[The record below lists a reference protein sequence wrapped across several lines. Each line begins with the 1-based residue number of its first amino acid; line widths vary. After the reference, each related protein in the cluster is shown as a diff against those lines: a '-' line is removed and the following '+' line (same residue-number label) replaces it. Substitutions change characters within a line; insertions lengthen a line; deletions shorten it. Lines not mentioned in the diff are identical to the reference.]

1 MRPGTLG
8 LRPPSAPEVGEGLAR
23 RLQASPTPA
32 HHILPRT
39 LQISLEQSPQGE
51 RQPSPS
57 RALKPT
63 RSSCFQIHPAQT
75 PPSFYKHCRSLP
87 TDRPSLTSLPFL
99 QASAQGYS
107 LLWDALPTS
116 SCGSA
121 QTSLCRQEAPVTLP
135 VEVLSWPCMWPWDW
149 HLASTGG
156 SCVALSGPGMT
167 RDCEYPR
174 DRAEWVD
181 PVPARRSW
189 GHIPSAAQVPSQRSL
204 PHPALHS
211 S

>member
-1 MRPGTLG
+1 MGDLENATPVLLLLHCSPQWLPIAPSSSA
-8 LRPPSAPEVGEGLAR
+8 LRPARTGPPAP
-23 RLQASPTPA
+23 
-32 HHILPRT
+32 LP
-39 LQISLEQSPQGE
+39 L
-51 RQPSPS
+51 
-57 RALKPT
+57 
-63 RSSCFQIHPAQT
+63 
-75 PPSFYKHCRSLP
+75 LP
-87 TDRPSLTSLPFL
+87 TAYPQLSPPPLTTTSLPHMPRPHPGL